1 MQIGAE
7 TDGELLSIEC
17 FNLPPGWMSLS
28 TSIPRQ
34 DSRAQMISGA
44 RRLRVRGE
52 IQEVGSGES
61 HTIPAEEPHSFGN
74 YGDEEAHWINGI
86 PTSAAGR

>member
-74 YGDEEAHWINGI
+74 CGDEEAHWIDRK
-86 PTSAAGR
+86 SVV